1 MERKFKMDQQEL
13 AYLNRRAAAELQA
26 AQQAKSLLAAR
37 PHYRMAVQYLD
48 KAEELDRRLRWGGA
62 VSNGT
67 EISG

>member
-1 MERKFKMDQQEL
+1 MNQQEL

-37 PHYRMAVQYLD
+37 PHYRMAAQYLE
-48 KAEELDRRLRWGGA
+48 KAEELDRRLRTGA
-62 VSNGT
+62 GNSNGT